1 MAVSVAVPRLGLSMA
16 GGLVAEWYL
25 ADGAP
30 VSQGDPVCRV
40 ECEYVSVD
48 VEADTSGVLRHRR
61 PAGSIQRPGDVLGV
75 ILASGERMPAD
86 DELDGTKPAV
96 ESPRPGLP
104 APAKVAT
111 ANLTAAEKVGAAAE
125 EPQSERIARTA
136 EPPTPVPFPRKADEQ
151 AVRRMA
157 EAATPAAG
165 AIAGHFGDA
174 SEPSDAEDHGGPIA
188 DLPLWEPPDLSKVPV
203 KHPSEP
209 REGQAVAEQEPEEV
223 PSNVTHL
230 PFAGQPFETPR
241 VLSMRVTIA
250 MLEAAKLREQLA
262 REWLAAGLRPTTEDI
277 VLRAIAR
284 TTVEQD
290 GSDGT
295 VELTTLEAGG
305 ALSVVIGR
313 AAEIRFRDAVAR
325 RAQGGDALEAECR
338 LTSFAAH
345 RIDEGTPDLVAGHG
359 LAFAMGRER
368 GTTGGGPVLTLVL
381 AYDRKRIDEASAA
394 HLLGRV
400 RDLVEAPYAL
410 LAE

>member
-30 VSQGDPVCRV
+30 VSEGDRVCRV

-48 VEADTSGVLRHRR
+48 LEADTSGVLRHRR

-86 DELDGTKPAV
+86 DELEIAKPPTEPVGTMGTGGSTDTIAAASGVPPP
-96 ESPRPGLP
+96 S
-104 APAKVAT
+104 VA
-111 ANLTAAEKVGAAAE
+111 EPAAAE
-125 EPQSERIARTA
+125 PVARTA
-136 EPPTPVPFPRKADEQ
+136 EPATPVRFPRRATKEVVTSAD
-151 AVRRMA
+151 AP
-157 EAATPAAG
+157 ATPAGGAMAG
-165 AIAGHFGDA
+165 QFRNV
-174 SEPSDAEDHGGPIA
+174 SESSNYEDQGGPIA
-188 DLPLWEPPDLSKVPV
+188 DLPLWEPPDLSTVPV

-209 REGQAVAEQEPEEV
+209 REGKAVAEHEPEEA

-230 PFAGQPFETPR
+230 PFAGQPFEAPR
-241 VLSMRVTIA
+241 VLSMHVTIA
-250 MLEAAKLREQLA
+250 MLEAGKLREQLA

-290 GSDGT
+290 GSEGS

-325 RAQGGDALEAECR
+325 RAQGGDDVEAECR
-338 LTSFAAH
+338 VTSFAAD
-345 RIDEGTPDLVAGHG
+345 RIDEGTPDLVGGHR

-368 GTTGGGPVLTLVL
+368 GMMGEGPVLTLVL
-381 AYDRKRIDEASAA
+381 AYDRNRIDQASAA
-394 HLLGRV
+394 QLLGRV

>member
-1 MAVSVAVPRLGLSMA
+1 MA

-30 VSQGDPVCRV
+30 VSRGEPVCRI

-48 VEADTSGVLRHRR
+48 LEADGSGVLRHHR

-86 DELDGTKPAV
+86 NELDTPKAAA
-96 ESPRPGLP
+96 P
-104 APAKVAT
+104 APAAAT
-111 ANLTAAEKVGAAAE
+111 ASPHRESPSRPALEPSKPVEPVPTAV
-125 EPQSERIARTA
+125 PQRIARRA
-136 EPPTPVPFPRKADEQ
+136 EPATPVPFPRGAPDEHL
-151 AVRRMA
+151 APASAA
-157 EAATPAAG
+157 EAPPATGAMAGQFRNVAEPAA
-165 AIAGHFGDA
+165 
-174 SEPSDAEDHGGPIA
+174 AEADHGGAIA

-203 KHPSEP
+203 KHPSES
-209 REGQAVAEQEPEEV
+209 GQAPPVVEPEPEDV

-230 PFAGQPFETPR
+230 PFAAQPFAAPR
-241 VLSMRVTIA
+241 VLSLRVTIA

-262 REWLAAGLRPTTEDI
+262 REWLAAGLRPSNEDI
-277 VLRAIAR
+277 VVRAVSRA
-284 TTVEQD
+284 TVEQD
-290 GSDGT
+290 GADGA

-305 ALSVVIGR
+305 ALSIVIGH
-313 AAEIRFRDAVAR
+313 AAEVRFRDAVAR
-325 RAQGGDALEAECR
+325 RAHGGDYLEAGCQ
-338 LTSFAAH
+338 LISFAAC
-345 RIDEGTPDLVAGHG
+345 RIDEGIPDLAPGHH

-368 GTTGGGPVLTLVL
+368 PTTGGGPVLTLVL
-381 AYDRKRIDEASAA
+381 AYDRNRIDEASAA

>member
-25 ADGAP
+25 ADGAA
-30 VSQGDPVCRV
+30 VSEGDPVCRI

-61 PAGSIQRPGDVLGV
+61 PAGSLQRPGDVLGV
-75 ILASGERMPAD
+75 ILASGERMPTEDDQDAPKAATPVAPPRTAEQGPARPAD
-86 DELDGTKPAV
+86 
-96 ESPRPGLP
+96 ES
-104 APAKVAT
+104 APQEAT
-111 ANLTAAEKVGAAAE
+111 A
-125 EPQSERIARTA
+125 PERIART
-136 EPPTPVPFPRKADEQ
+136 EPTQAPFPFPRRAADDTRQ
-151 AVRRMA
+151 ADSPVEPLTA
-157 EAATPAAG
+157 SGT
-165 AIAGHFGDA
+165 IAGDFRNV
-174 SEPSDAEDHGGPIA
+174 AEQPAREADGGGPIA
-188 DLPLWEPPDLSKVPV
+188 DLPLWEPPDLSTVPV
-203 KHPSEP
+203 KDPSEP
-209 REGQAVAEQEPEEV
+209 RTATPAELEPEDV

-230 PFAGQPFETPR
+230 PFAGQPFEALR

-262 REWLAAGLRPTTEDI
+262 REWLTAALRPTNEDI
-277 VLRAIAR
+277 VLRAVSR
-284 TTVEQD
+284 TIVEQD
-290 GSDGT
+290 GADGT

-313 AAEIRFRDAVAR
+313 AGQVRFRDAVAR
-325 RAQGGDALEAECR
+325 RAHGGEYVEPECR

-345 RIDEGTPDLVAGHG
+345 RIDEGTPDLAPGQH

-368 GTTGGGPVLTLVL
+368 ATAGGGPVLTLVL
-381 AYDRKRIDEASAA
+381 AYDRNRIDEASAA
-394 HLLGRV
+394 QLLARV